1 MRRLRVEREGEQAD
15 EGIEAHALRLSLC
28 AQRSNPAS
36 KWLSFPVRTP
46 KSYRNAPNSQMRLS
60 HLADYAVVL
69 MTAAARRPAAARL
82 SATELA
88 CETGVPLPTAQKLMG
103 QLAACG
109 LLRSVRGAGGGFSL
123 AKGASQISLA
133 DIVEAVEGPIA
144 MTVCSGHEGPS
155 DCALDAHC
163 RVKPHMGV
171 VGNAVRGALGAV
183 SLEALSGPA
192 SAARGLAR

>member
-1 MRRLRVEREGEQAD
+1 
-15 EGIEAHALRLSLC
+15 
-28 AQRSNPAS
+28 
-36 KWLSFPVRTP
+36 
-46 KSYRNAPNSQMRLS
+46 MRLS

-69 MTAAARRPAAARL
+69 MTAAARYPAGARL

-88 CETGVPLPTAQKLMG
+88 ADTGVPLPTAQKLMG

-109 LLRSVRGAGGGFSL
+109 LLSSVRGAGGGFAL
-123 AKGASQISLA
+123 ARSATEISLA

-144 MTVCSGHEGPS
+144 MTVCSEGRS

-171 VGNAVRGALGAV
+171 IGNAVRGALGAV
-183 SLEALSGPA
+183 SLTE
-192 SAARGLAR
+192 LAR